1 MFIYIHVQNRTVCR
15 KNGVM
20 SYEEVHED
28 WPTKWLP
35 GPILCEP
42 QEIRSAQN
50 CSPSSHLLIN
60 LICPLPIS
68 CKPSNKNSEKSNLPL
83 PLNAQNNT
91 EIWFEITFLLELPDL
106 LGART
111 VGISLLHDL
120 EKQPRCLNPNINGCL
135 WTFSTCTLLWNQQ
148 NRRLTAA
155 NWVPS
160 TQNTHISEVVAAH
173 HMLPSDGRLSGSNAM
188 SGKTSTI
195 SCTSSCHWHDGL
207 KFDWVSGP
215 TWGRSFFTCRWGL
228 KLSQQK
234 QMNL

>member
-1 MFIYIHVQNRTVCR
+1 MRKFMKIDLQNGSLVRFCVSHR
-15 KNGVM
+15 KFVLLRIVVLLHI
-20 SYEEVHED
+20 SSSIWYAPSRPSLASQVTKTQRS
-28 WPTKWLP
+28 PTCHCLSMYKTTL
-35 GPILCEP
+35 
-42 QEIRSAQN
+42 RS
-50 CSPSSHLLIN
+50 
-60 LICPLPIS
+60 
-68 CKPSNKNSEKSNLPL
+68 
-83 PLNAQNNT
+83 
-91 EIWFEITFLLELPDL
+91 EITFLLELPDL
-106 LGART
+106 LGARA

-135 WTFSTCTLLWNQQ
+135 WTFSTCTLPWNQQ
-148 NRRLTAA
+148 NRRLTAE

-215 TWGRSFFTCRWGL
+215 TWGQSFYTCRWGGL
-228 KLSQQK
+228 KLSQHK
-234 QMNL
+234 QMTL

>member
-1 MFIYIHVQNRTVCR
+1 MHKTTLR
-15 KNGVM
+15 
-20 SYEEVHED
+20 
-28 WPTKWLP
+28 L
-35 GPILCEP
+35 
-42 QEIRSAQN
+42 
-50 CSPSSHLLIN
+50 
-60 LICPLPIS
+60 
-68 CKPSNKNSEKSNLPL
+68 
-83 PLNAQNNT
+83 
-91 EIWFEITFLLELPDL
+91 EITFSLELPDL

-195 SCTSSCHWHDGL
+195 SCTSSCHGHDGL
-207 KFDWVSGP
+207 KFDWISGP
-215 TWGRSFFTCRWGL
+215 TRGRSFHTCRRGL
-228 KLSQQK
+228 KLSQLVIACTAMMIGSPCILGK
-234 QMNL
+234 TCVAISRRFRFIAPKRENLLLFADVSTCP